1 MSNTLGFIHWSVK
14 KMALENCSK
23 KLIEYGKGIKVKST
37 GVAHSINVLLMN
49 ILNVETTHWKM
60 IKKEIGRLTVMIVMF
75 VHVNDIDLV
84 ENGSKLIIWNE
95 LVYGGIVLLIWECI
109 EDNP

>member
-1 MSNTLGFIHWSVK
+1 
-14 KMALENCSK
+14 
-23 KLIEYGKGIKVKST
+23 
-37 GVAHSINVLLMN
+37 
-49 ILNVETTHWKM
+49 M

-84 ENGSKLIIWNE
+84 ENGSKLIIWNK